1 MAALTA
7 ALDLAAPTGSIRLFV
22 DAGEPIADLL
32 RLALR
37 RKLHPEFTARLL
49 AAFPADQQASAAG
62 PAPRGSN
69 LVTSPTS
76 TAIVVGAPAAVTLES
91 SALALSPR
99 ELQVLDLVAQGM
111 TNQEIALRVTVA
123 VSTVKT
129 HINHIC
135 RKLDAPNR
143 TAAVSRARHLH
154 LLSQQ

>member
-22 DAGEPIADLL
+22 DAGEPMADLL

-49 AAFPADQQASAAG
+49 AAFAAVPHTSAAG
-62 PAPRGSN
+62 QAPRESN

-76 TAIVVGAPAAVTLES
+76 TAIVVGAPAAVTPES
-91 SALALSPR
+91 CALALSPR

-135 RKLDAPNR
+135 RKLDTPNR